1 MDELVKRENE
11 MLESIEGLREDI
23 DAIQQN
29 RSNFQLKNFIVA
41 QHQTPGRQRMQCID
55 ELQARLFNIRYMQL
69 DAEKLNIEIEELE
82 SGGARKRLTTFEER
96 LRQVDIEKK
105 KLQLAKDELFRLN
118 QVREAECLY
127 AIAQSLPKYTRKQY
141 EEEEPLYWALRLNEQ
156 IELSNDRG
164 NIQALKQINRGVLTK
179 PLTQS
184 QKVEGTRT
192 VNAILEDKPEETLAV
207 PDWSG
212 SGKKKAKK

>member
-29 RSNFQLKNFIVA
+29 RSNFQIKNFVIG
-41 QHQTPGRQRMQCID
+41 QHMTPGRQRMQCIM
-55 ELQARLFNIRYMQL
+55 ELQVKLFNIRDMQL
-69 DAEKLNIEIEELE
+69 DSEKLNIEIEQYEKAGE
-82 SGGARKRLTTFEER
+82 RYGDFEER
-96 LRQVDIEKK
+96 LRQIEIEKK
-105 KLQLAKDELFRLN
+105 KLQLAQIELARLG

-127 AIAQSLPKYTRKQY
+127 SITQSLPRYTREQY
-141 EEEEPLYWALRLNEQ
+141 EEEEQLYWTMRLNEQ

-164 NIQALKQINRGVLTK
+164 NIQALNQIDRGILTK
-179 PLTQS
+179 PLS
-184 QKVEGTRT
+184 QKQIVAGTRT
-192 VNAILEDKPEETLAV
+192 VNAILGDKPEEPPTV
-207 PDWSG
+207 PEWGG

>member
-55 ELQARLFNIRYMQL
+55 ELTTRLFNIRLMQL
-69 DAEKLNIEIEELE
+69 DAEKLNIEIEKLE
-82 SGGARKRLTTFEER
+82 SGGERYDSFEEK
-96 LRQVDIEKK
+96 LRHVDIEQK
-105 KLQLAKDELFRLN
+105 KLQLARGELFRLN

-127 AIAQSLPKYTRKQY
+127 AIAQSLPKYTREQY

-156 IELSNDRG
+156 IELVNDRG
-164 NIQALKQINRGVLTK
+164 NIQTLKQIDRGILTK
-179 PLTQS
+179 PLS
-184 QKVEGTRT
+184 QNQIVAGTKI
-192 VNAILEDKPEETLAV
+192 VNALTEENQAT
-207 PDWSG
+207 PDWGG
-212 SGKKKAKK
+212 SGKKKARK